1 MEKNDSEIEKKI
13 RENGYLESIY
23 NGDEE
28 EKKELINQVLNDEYE
43 PIL

>member
-1 MEKNDSEIEKKI
+1 MKEKDSEIEDRI

-28 EKKELINQVLNDEYE
+28 DKKELINQLLSNEYG